1 MAIKH
6 LSGNRVT
13 ALSTDLVTETTTTAG
28 SVDSHADV
36 DYGTYK
42 QITGLTS
49 GDKITGVV
57 LHIQNASTNIKVA
70 VFTDSSNAPSTLLGG
85 TTTKAV
91 SISSTNTAEEF
102 TLDTSVTVPSDG
114 KVWVCMYPQ
123 AGINL
128 QKTTSGSSVYTNSRY
143 QGTSSSYSAAF
154 PSTMWGST
162 GQGTYNVKFGVIIST
177 PKLGTTDASVT
188 MTDDYASGWTQQGT
202 LVALSS
208 GKVQCNNA
216 GTNADHRLYKSIG
229 TTLSDTKWV
238 ARFEFNMTSNT
249 SSTYPFALTSGTT
262 NLHAS
267 NQDVIGLF
275 MDGENAHIYE
285 KDGSGNIAHTSGTS
299 ISINCGSG
307 NDAPSGN
314 CYYYCELI
322 RDGSTVTLK
331 MRRLSH
337 TNSTVLHTITKTL
350 AGTISG
356 LQYVQ
361 HGTHTSGGATSGQTW
376 NVYQV
381 TIYNGATAVI
391 TDNAVTVP
399 NGSVAE
405 ETDTGKHKIWNS
417 TTSAWVEVA

>member
-1 MAIKH
+1 MAIKY

-13 ALSTDLVTETTTTAG
+13 ALSTDLVTETTTTVG

-162 GQGTYNVKFGVIIST
+162 GQGSYNVKFGVIIST
-177 PKLGTTDASVT
+177 PKLGSTSPTPTPTS
-188 MTDDYASGWTQQGT
+188 SGGT
-202 LVALSS
+202 LNL
-208 GKVQCNNA
+208 
-216 GTNADHRLYKSIG
+216 TNG
-229 TTLSDTKWV
+229 
-238 ARFEFNMTSNT
+238 
-249 SSTYPFALTSGTT
+249 
-262 NLHAS
+262 
-267 NQDVIGLF
+267 
-275 MDGENAHIYE
+275 
-285 KDGSGNIAHTSGTS
+285 
-299 ISINCGSG
+299 
-307 NDAPSGN
+307 
-314 CYYYCELI
+314 
-322 RDGSTVTLK
+322 GSTVLTTIPLGFTASNTWVLRYK
-331 MRRLSH
+331 ANFGTWS
-337 TNSTVLHTITKTL
+337 TNSYFHICLSDNDNPITSSQDELGVMYRNDSSSNNFGVHTV
-350 AGTISG
+350 AGANPNSVNSQDQQTWSTSTSTDYYFEIVRESPTTAKIKFYGTDSTYGTVSATSSYASVSSDCDGLVKIKIMANNSTNTTGAVTISD
-356 LQYVQ
+356 
-361 HGTHTSGGATSGQTW
+361 
-376 NVYQV
+376 
-381 TIYNGATAVI
+381 IKFYNGITSASA
-391 TDNAVTVP
+391 TDNTV
-399 NGSVAE
+399 NAQTNTIAE
-405 ETDTGKHKIWNS
+405 ETDTGIHRIWS
-417 TTSAWVEVA
+417 GSAWTEIA